1 MPTEIVLTNGEKVA
15 VQEES
20 DQVAGLLRTQ
30 RIVRLEL
37 HPQTPG
43 PVYIN
48 RANVLYFT
56 PE

>member
-20 DQVAGLLRTQ
+20 DQVAGLLRTKE
-30 RIVRLEL
+30 IVRLEL
-37 HPQTPG
+37 HQQIPG